1 MHSATFPKGV
11 GSKFFPDGQVRAYPG
26 NTVLC
31 HVAGI
36 PPLIERLDK
45 LYGRL
50 LDAEVAQIYTLLPPS
65 SWHMTVFDGVCDG
78 NRNGERW
85 PGDLDREAPLLEI
98 NQTFEARLKAGRFGP
113 GLSFAMRV
121 RRLRPLMNV
130 IAIELEPADEGEE
143 RAVRALRERL
153 AATLS
158 FDRSAPDTYTFHIT
172 LAYFLRFPDA
182 SEKARLESLMTDEI
196 QDMAKSLD
204 PFRVGPPEF
213 CHFND
218 MFAFSRR
225 LYLR

>member
-85 PGDLDREAPLLEI
+85 PG
-98 NQTFEARLKAGRFGP
+98 TWTGK
-113 GLSFAMRV
+113 
-121 RRLRPLMNV
+121 RR
-130 IAIELEPADEGEE
+130 
-143 RAVRALRERL
+143 
-153 AATLS
+153 
-158 FDRSAPDTYTFHIT
+158 
-172 LAYFLRFPDA
+172 
-182 SEKARLESLMTDEI
+182 
-196 QDMAKSLD
+196 
-204 PFRVGPPEF
+204 
-213 CHFND
+213 
-218 MFAFSRR
+218 
-225 LYLR
+225 